1 MPSEQEYYEG
11 YYEDKKDEIADK
23 RKKKYETDP
32 DYRQKV
38 IDRSR
43 QYREQ
48 QRQSRPRA
56 RIPKHA
62 KSKKHKTGDGGTID
76 LYSVGSFALG
86 VGRSVQ
92 CINHWEREGILP
104 RTPYRQKQ
112 GSADNPRWFRFFTR
126 EMAAAVRVVVG
137 DKGRLDPPIIPE
149 EIQAKI
155 AALWKEQG
163 VPVDCED
170 GLAAALQETTT
181 R

>member
-1 MPSEQEYYEG
+1 MPNEQEYYEG
-11 YYEDKKDEIADK
+11 YYEEKKDDIAAK
-23 RKKKYETDP
+23 RKEKYENDS

-43 QYREQ
+43 KYREE

-62 KSKKHKTGDGGTID
+62 KSKRYETGDGGTID
-76 LYSVGSFALG
+76 LFSVGSFALG

-112 GSADNPRWFRFFTR
+112 GSEENPRWFRYYTR
-126 EMAAAVRVVVG
+126 EMAAAVRKVVG
-137 DKGRLDPPIIPE
+137 EKGRLDPPIIPD
-149 EIQAKI
+149 KI
-155 AALWKEQG
+155 RKKIVALWKKQG
-163 VPVDCED
+163 VPVGCED
-170 GLAAALQETTT
+170 GLAAALQETTH
-181 R
+181 